1 MFGLGPWGGRGANP
15 LLKRFQKIWD
25 QSKHILSGGMPYSEG
40 KYEDISKIQFAGYY
54 WDKDRHYTDI
64 MAEYI
69 NYYYS
74 SDVVDEVIEFMEL
87 IEKNHVL
94 VHEKNDPDME
104 ASKRAYELAKLVDDK
119 LSEEAKTDW
128 RWRILYIRARID
140 LLIYTYYDE
149 KGRYEEDGL
158 AQLRR
163 SKEEWLAD
171 DEEAQD
177 LLQELCAYYH

>member
-1 MFGLGPWGGRGANP
+1 MNP
-15 LLKRFQKIWD
+15 TGFNYFDMVEAINKEINE
-25 QSKHILSGGMPYSEG
+25 SAA
-40 KYEDISKIQFAGYY
+40 IQVAQNNQLAFYQ
-54 WDKDRHYTDI
+54 
-64 MAEYI
+64 
-69 NYYYS
+69 
-74 SDVVDEVIEFMEL
+74 
-87 IEKNHVL
+87 
-94 VHEKNDPDME
+94 

-177 LLQELCAYYH
+177 LLQELCAHYHCVSENGENKWTRPRVKGGIVIPRK